1 MFWRNL
7 KKGKIASL
15 LAIMLTLLLLTTQV
29 TKASP
34 LASGT
39 WRVVPS
45 PSPGAG
51 GNFLASVA
59 TVSANN
65 IWAVGIDVNSN
76 GVQQSLIEHW
86 NGTRWKVVPSPNP
99 GAGDNFLHS
108 VAAVSANNIWAV
120 GFYTNAGGVAQTLVD
135 HWNGTKWSVVSSPSP
150 GTASNSLRALAVVIA
165 NNIWAVGF
173 FTNAGGVKQTL
184 VEHWNG
190 TKWKVVPS
198 PNLGTDDNF
207 LSSVAAVSANNIWAV
222 GFHMHTGIA
231 GQPIIEHWNGS
242 VWSIVN
248 GPNPGSGAP
257 LYAVAAVS
265 ANNIWA
271 VGQYSALIN
280 GSYINQ
286 TLVEHWNGSVWT
298 VLSTPSPGTAD
309 NSFEGVAA
317 VSASSIW
324 AVGGYQNT
332 GGIEQTLTETSG

>member
-39 WRVVPS
+39 WRVVSS

-59 TVSANN
+59 
-65 IWAVGIDVNSN
+65 
-76 GVQQSLIEHW
+76 
-86 NGTRWKVVPSPNP
+86 
-99 GAGDNFLHS
+99 
-108 VAAVSANNIWAV
+108 AVSANNIWAV
-120 GFYTNAGGVAQTLVD
+120 GLDVNSNGVQQSLVD

-198 PNLGTDDNF
+198 
-207 LSSVAAVSANNIWAV
+207 
-222 GFHMHTGIA
+222 
-231 GQPIIEHWNGS
+231 
-242 VWSIVN
+242 
-248 GPNPGSGAP
+248 
-257 LYAVAAVS
+257 
-265 ANNIWA
+265 
-271 VGQYSALIN
+271 
-280 GSYINQ
+280 
-286 TLVEHWNGSVWT
+286 
-298 VLSTPSPGTAD
+298 
-309 NSFEGVAA
+309 
-317 VSASSIW
+317 
-324 AVGGYQNT
+324 
-332 GGIEQTLTETSG
+332 